1 MKNERIVVKSITSCL
16 LALFVLMLC
25 MGIGSV
31 SVSLSDSLS
40 IIWHKLSGT
49 PIPETIDASKV
60 SILWEIRMP
69 RVFAAFFVGAAIS
82 VSGAVMQVVLQNPL
96 ASSYTMGV
104 SAGASLGAAI
114 IIVTGATSS
123 LLGYF
128 LLPVTGFAS
137 GLLTVFMVIAVSAKI
152 DRNMHNHTIVLF
164 GMVFSLFVNAILT
177 LISSMAGEHTQ
188 RLILW
193 QMGSFSGKRWMHAGI
208 LCAGALIGTLL
219 VYLYNK
225 EMDILSFGDE
235 QANSIGV
242 DTRKTKIVLLVLSS
256 FLTGVAVCFSG
267 IIGFVDLTIPHM
279 VRRVFGSRHRI
290 VIPMSMIM
298 GGAFMAL
305 ADMLSR
311 TLLSPREIPVG
322 AVTALVGA
330 PFFAWVYFHDGRK

>member
-1 MKNERIVVKSITSCL
+1 MKNENLAIKIITSCF
-16 LALFVLMLC
+16 LALFVLALS

-49 PIPETIDASKV
+49 TLPETIDASIV

-82 VSGAVMQVVLQNPL
+82 VSGAVMQAVLQNPL

-104 SAGASLGAAI
+104 SAGASLGAAV

-128 LLPVTGFAS
+128 LLPITGFAT
-137 GLLTVFMVIAVSAKI
+137 GLLTVLLVIAVSAGI

-177 LISSMAGEHTQ
+177 FISSMAGEHTQ

-208 LCAGALIGTLL
+208 LCVGAIIGTLL
-219 VYLYNK
+219 VYAYHK
-225 EMDILSFGDE
+225 ELDIISFGDE
-235 QANSIGV
+235 QAQSIGV
-242 DTRKTKIVLLVLSS
+242 DTGRTKIILLVLAS

-267 IIGFVDLTIPHM
+267 IIGFVDLTIPHV
-279 VRRVFGSRHRI
+279 VRRIFGSKHRL
-290 VIPMSMIM
+290 VIPMSMLM

-305 ADMLSR
+305 ADMVSR
-311 TLLSPREIPVG
+311 TLLAPREIPVG